1 MVYDGLWWFLE
12 SHPNLCFFHVLS
24 GWWWEFAQVW
34 FRIRNIVQL
43 RWPTPFYSQ
52 LLFLFMRWI
61 KIFLKTYIS
70 PVKKNNNKSCSIKY
84 VFVYVCHTRR
94 WFWGSKKSH
103 ADISAPISR
112 DHPHVFLD
120 QSDCVRVKPPFLG
133 RLGPWFFMIVS
144 HSAVKQ
150 PSG

>member
-1 MVYDGLWWFLE
+1 MMVSRKSSQPVFFSMFFQVGDG
-12 SHPNLCFFHVLS
+12 NLLRCGF
-24 GWWWEFAQVW
+24 EFATLCSLDD
-34 FRIRNIVQL
+34 QL
-43 RWPTPFYSQ
+43 RFIASSCSFSCGGLKYFW
-52 LLFLFMRWI
+52 
-61 KIFLKTYIS
+61 KHIFLQW
-70 PVKKNNNKSCSIKY
+70 KKNNNKSCSIKY